1 MPKVA
6 WIFESCEYVAPDA
19 GVCKRLKR
27 QLRRAFLRQVMVV
40 QYRLPGPLLR
50 WATWCRRV
58 SSILMSSHRRRPN
71 NGAEGVGK
79 SPPFHPHGNWQVSN
93 LRSSTPPKR
102 KAETL
107 LREPHSRYRAMLM
120 SSFITA
126 FVIMLS
132 VPVVPEKFLGIR
144 TPAKVLESFNNRQN
158 NSSFKSGDEGEGV
171 LPQQTTNSKAHNIY
185 KRFIP
190 HKFWAR
196 ARPHNKFKRK
206 KHKVHGNSVNHDM
219 IREHLVLKNK

>member
-58 SSILMSSHRRRPN
+58 SSILMSSH
-71 NGAEGVGK
+71 
-79 SPPFHPHGNWQVSN
+79 
-93 LRSSTPPKR
+93 
-102 KAETL
+102 
-107 LREPHSRYRAMLM
+107 RYRAMLM